1 MPELLWENRGT
12 IIAGT
17 IVLLIIAGAVLS
29 IVKNKRQGKGSC
41 GCGCAN
47 CALNGKC
54 HKSIDS

>member
-17 IVLLIIAGAVLS
+17 IVLLIIAGAVRS
-29 IVKNKRQGKGSC
+29 IIKNKRQGKGSC

-54 HKSIDS
+54 YKSMDN

>member
-41 GCGCAN
+41 GCAN

-54 HKSIDS
+54 HESIDN

>member
-29 IVKNKRQGKGSC
+29 IVKNKRQGKSS
-41 GCGCAN
+41 CGCAN